1 MHRRAFTLI
10 ELLVVIAIIA
20 LLIGIL
26 LPSLGAARRTAQ
38 TIKCLSN
45 VRQLELAHQLYADD
59 HSGAFIDAGLAHGG
73 LGDLERSWPFMLR
86 EYSGTNAVSLRSPAD
101 KSRFWSTEEQ
111 GDHPGLSLSA
121 AASLLEDDD
130 PSNNPSIS
138 SLARWTSYGLNNYL
152 TTSKHPPSETMR
164 LKSYDQM
171 SRIQRPS
178 STVHFL
184 FMTLGDQDP
193 ITSSST
199 FARADHVHA
208 EDWENAGLEAAAAY
222 AATQMQLNAHGG
234 KRESFDGRSV
244 YGYLDGHAAIHP
256 FSKVYRSYADND
268 FYPETAR

>member
-45 VRQLELAHQLYADD
+45 IRQLELAHQLYADD
-59 HSGAFIDAGLAHGG
+59 HDGAFIDAGLAHGG

-86 EYSGTNAVSLRSPAD
+86 DYSGTNTVSLRSPVD
-101 KSRFWSTEEQ
+101 DSRFWSTEEG
-111 GDHPGLSLSA
+111 GDHPGITLSTA
-121 AASLLEDDD
+121 AALLEDDD
-130 PSNNPSIS
+130 ESNDPPPSALS
-138 SLARWTSYGLNNYL
+138 RWTSYGLNNYL
-152 TTSKHPPSETMR
+152 TTSKHPPAETMR

-178 STVHFL
+178 ATVHFL
-184 FMTLGDQDP
+184 FMTKGDQDP
-193 ITSSST
+193 ITSSGT
-199 FARADHVHA
+199 FARSDHVHA

-222 AATQMQLNAHGG
+222 ASQQMQVNAHGG
-234 KRESFDGRSV
+234 KRDSFDGRSA